1 MVLQGPLARSS
12 ESPKDCRALRIGGA
26 VASGLSKTSPWPGLA
41 SEEST
46 SSSSRVAR
54 LEIGLWRFGAVDCL
68 LMLLIDHL

>member
-26 VASGLSKTSPWPGLA
+26 VASGLSKTSPSPGLA